1 MQKVYIYLENGIFLE
16 ANSFGAD
23 TTAVGKLVYN
33 NSTFGQ
39 QEIITDPSNNGL
51 FINFTA
57 VEIGNTGANRVDMES
72 SKAHAKGIIVRNYH
86 DFYSNYRADMS
97 LKDFLIEQNVVGICD
112 IDTRFLTKIVREEGS
127 MMMIASTQISSKDEL
142 AKKLSEAK
150 KYDEINF
157 VKESSTKE
165 AYIHKSGVWNHETGE
180 YNKAQMSD
188 KKVLV
193 IDYGVKKSFL
203 NELVELGF
211 EVEVVPSSTK
221 AEDIINNFKAGK
233 ISGVVLSSG
242 AGNPNILTNEIAEI
256 KILIDSNIPMLA
268 VGLGHYLLALAS
280 GVKVDKIK
288 SIKYGSHPVR
298 GEKTVEICSI
308 NGDFKISEDIKN
320 IADVT
325 HIKVFND
332 SAVALKYKNKNE
344 LSSEFT
350 PTSNSS
356 ICQEFAQMVK

>member
-39 QEIITDPSNNGL
+39 QEIITDPSNTGL

-86 DFYSNYRADMS
+86 DSYSNYRADMS
-97 LKDFLIEQNVVGICD
+97 LKDFLIEQDVIGICD
-112 IDTRFLTKIVREEGS
+112 IDTRFLTKIIREEGS
-127 MMMIASTQISSKDEL
+127 MMMIASTKISSKDEL

-165 AYIHKSGVWNHETGE
+165 AYIHKSGVWNSEIQE

-193 IDYGVKKSFL
+193 VDFGVKKSFL
-203 NELVELGF
+203 SELVELGL
-211 EVEVVPSSTK
+211 EVEVVPASTK
-221 AEDIINNFKAGK
+221 AEEIISSFKASK
-233 ISGVVLSSG
+233 IGGVVLSGG
-242 AGNPNILTNEIAEI
+242 AGNPNILTSEVAEI
-256 KILIDSNIPMLA
+256 KKLIEANIPILA

-288 SIKYGSHPVR
+288 SIKYGSHPIK
-298 GEKTVEICSI
+298 GEKTVEICGI
-308 NGDFKISEDIKN
+308 NSDFIISEDIKN
-320 IADVT
+320 IADIT

-332 SAVALKYKNKNE
+332 TAVALKYKNKNE

-356 ICQEFAQMVK
+356 ICKEFAQMVK